1 MTSILPKNF
10 RSIILI
16 VVSICTL
23 LFVLTFD
30 LSLKNIKKVGIT
42 LLSSEFV
49 SWTVFS
55 LNLWALT
62 RIFDKKVP
70 ILAKILDT
78 TDEAN
83 KDAV

>member
-1 MTSILPKNF
+1 MSTIIPKKF
-10 RSIILI
+10 RRIILI

-23 LFVLTFD
+23 MFIMTFD
-30 LSLKNIKKVGIT
+30 LSLKNIKNTGVK
-42 LLSSEFV
+42 LLSSELV

-70 ILAKILDT
+70 ILAKILDST
-78 TDEAN
+78 EEAN
-83 KDAV
+83 IDAV